1 MRACLRRFAITAF
14 LMLILPAFFSFALP
28 VSSDAFASEAR
39 YRQFVKN
46 FWATARKAGISR
58 SVYDKA
64 FEGLTPDP
72 EVIRKNAHQ
81 PEFTLSGAYYHVLT
95 VTDTRIVTGKEM
107 LEKHKDVLEKIEK
120 KYGVDKH
127 VLLAVWGMETNFG
140 TFMGGHD
147 IIRAL
152 STLAYMG
159 RRQKFGRSQLLAALK
174 MMQRG
179 YAARDELMGSWAG
192 AVGYTQLI
200 PTNFLKFAVDF
211 DGDGRR
217 DLWKSPADAL
227 ASTANYLARA
237 KWIEGRTW
245 GYEVVLPKKVSARLS
260 GRRNSRSLKRWMA
273 LGVKRVNDQQ
283 FPRSADRAYL
293 YLPDGRKGPVFLL
306 LDNFRVIMRYNASH
320 KYAMSVAHLSDRVAG
335 MGPFVT
341 PWTDGVRALT
351 ESERFEIQNLL
362 IARGQEIGEADG
374 ILGSKTRAAIRAVQK
389 ENRLKPQDG
398 FPTPKVLEFL
408 RTTAKA
414 ETGGN

>member
-1 MRACLRRFAITAF
+1 MRAHLCRFAITV
-14 LMLILPAFFSFALP
+14 FFSLALSAVLDLALP

-39 YRQFVKN
+39 YRQFVKK
-46 FWATARKAGISR
+46 FWGTARKAGISR

-72 EVIRKNAHQ
+72 EVIRKDAHQ
-81 PEFTLSGAYYHVLT
+81 PEFTLTSAYYHVLT
-95 VTDTRIVTGKEM
+95 VTDTRIATGREM
-107 LEKHKDVLEKIEK
+107 LKKYKDVLKKIEK
-120 KYGVDKH
+120 KYGVDRH

-152 STLAYMG
+152 STLAYTG
-159 RRQKFGRSQLLAALK
+159 RRQKFGRIQLLAALK
-174 MMQRG
+174 IMQRG
-179 YAARDELMGSWAG
+179 YATRDELTGSWAG

-200 PTNFLKFAVDF
+200 PTNYLKYAVDF

-237 KWIEGRTW
+237 KWIRGRTW
-245 GYEVVLPKKVSARLS
+245 GYEVAVPKKISTRLS
-260 GRRNSRSLKRWMA
+260 GRRNARSIKRWMA

-283 FPRSADRAYL
+283 FPRSGDRAYL
-293 YLPDGRKGPVFLL
+293 YFPDGRTGPVFLL

-320 KYAMSVAHLSDRVAG
+320 KYAMSVAHLSDRFRG

-341 PWTDGVRALT
+341 PWRDGVRALT
-351 ESERFEIQNLL
+351 ESERLDIQNLL
-362 IARGQEIGEADG
+362 IARGHEIGKADG
-374 ILGSKTRAAIRAVQK
+374 VLGSKTRAAIRVVQK

-398 FPTPKVLEFL
+398 FPTPKILEFL
-408 RTTAKA
+408 RSTAKA
-414 ETGGN
+414 EN